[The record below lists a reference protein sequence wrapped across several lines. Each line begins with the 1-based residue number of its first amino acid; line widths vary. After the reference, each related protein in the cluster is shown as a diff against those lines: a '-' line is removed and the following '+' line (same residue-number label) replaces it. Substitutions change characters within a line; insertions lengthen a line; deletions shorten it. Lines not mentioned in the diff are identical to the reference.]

1 MIRTTTLG
9 KLGLQVGAQG
19 LGCNNLTGFY
29 GRAFDEKFAQ
39 RTVDLALDLGVTLLD
54 TADVYGVGGDIGFGG
69 NEIFVGKAIRGRRG
83 DVVLTSKFGWLDQP
97 DRSASQKEVAQW
109 GVNASSVRVDPEYMR
124 SACDA
129 SLQRLGVDYID
140 LYFCHRLVPDVPVEE
155 TVGAMA
161 ELVEAGKVRFLG
173 LSSVSSE
180 ALSRACAVHPITA
193 VESEWSLWTRD
204 IESEVLSVARR
215 LGVGIIA
222 YAPLSRGMLT
232 GQVRSYDDLGEDD
245 FRRYS
250 PRFQE
255 GNFERNLALVDHI
268 TGLAQKKGCTPS
280 QLALAWLHA
289 QGDDVV
295 PIPGADRP
303 EFVSENVGALEIELD
318 AEELSTID
326 MVFPL
331 GVTAGA
337 RYADMSSV
345 SDARPLNT

>member
-1 MIRTTTLG
+1 
-9 KLGLQVGAQG
+9 
-19 LGCNNLTGFY
+19 
-29 GRAFDEKFAQ
+29 
-39 RTVDLALDLGVTLLD
+39 
-54 TADVYGVGGDIGFGG
+54 
-69 NEIFVGKAIRGRRG
+69 
-83 DVVLTSKFGWLDQP
+83 
-97 DRSASQKEVAQW
+97 
-109 GVNASSVRVDPEYMR
+109 
-124 SACDA
+124 
-129 SLQRLGVDYID
+129 
-140 LYFCHRLVPDVPVEE
+140 
-155 TVGAMA
+155 MA

-180 ALSRACAVHPITA
+180 ELSRACAVHPITA

-204 IESEVLSVARR
+204 IESKVLPVARQ
-215 LGVGIIA
+215 LGVGVIA

-232 GQVRSYDDLGEDD
+232 GQVRSYDDLGVDD

-255 GNFERNLALVDHI
+255 GNFERNLELVDHVI
-268 TGLAQKKGCTPS
+268 GLAQKKGCTPS

-303 EFVSENVGALEIELD
+303 EFVVENVGALEIDLD
-318 AEELSTID
+318 AEELLTID

-331 GVTAGA
+331 GVTAGE